1 MQGAGLRNIPSSF
14 CMDFLYDFPSIGL
27 WLRNTEFWT
36 RKAPCTKPYCSMPFD
51 PAAAICP
58 YLRRESLLLQQGHPG
73 PTRSPSN
80 TLAWVRKRPQLLQS
94 SCQNDLNSPVTNS
107 PWHTRVIY
115 GHCTE
120 AYSQRRVPERREP
133 FLVSG
138 LKCDFIWP
146 GKIMLAWEAAN

>member
-1 MQGAGLRNIPSSF
+1 MQGAGLRSIPSSF

-80 TLAWVRKRPQLLQS
+80 TLAWVRNRPQLLQS

-107 PWHTRVIY
+107 PPIRHETNFQCRCARAGIPGTPSSFMVIAPKRTASA
-115 GHCTE
+115 GC
-120 AYSQRRVPERREP
+120 
-133 FLVSG
+133 
-138 LKCDFIWP
+138 LKGESPSWFP
-146 GKIMLAWEAAN
+146 G